1 MATQK
6 FSLNG
11 TQYESTHRSFYGGK
25 KPILQNE
32 TFHQQ
37 IPKPIAPPTK
47 PIAPPQ
53 KPVAQ
58 EILYPAQPCTSY
70 QSQNGT
76 IFYVMPDRR
85 TTYKTLDMKQNSKWK
100 ILSDGHIVCNACGY
114 YKLIKNNGTFE
125 MLQLVII

>member
-1 MATQK
+1 MASLQEIT
-6 FSLNG
+6 FSYGENLKIP
-11 TQYESTHRSFYGGK
+11 HRSFYGGK

-32 TFHQQ
+32 PFQKQ
-37 IPKPIAPPTK
+37 LPKPIAPP
-47 PIAPPQ
+47 P

-58 EILYPAQPCTSY
+58 EILYLAQPCTSY

-76 IFYVMPDRR
+76 IFYVMPDGR